1 MWVMATDPDYGPRSP
16 YGGCETCL
24 GSIIVNSST
33 EYTKQIDYYM
43 IGHFSRFI
51 RRGSRNYHVLQGNEG
66 SGTDWDSQF
75 YSIAVQNPDGGWAVV
90 ILNNMPEEQH
100 IELSFTGSGFVWE
113 GTVPENTLVTW
124 MLPSDAIAARR
135 RDPASPYYVPAPYAM
150 NNETKATTPY
160 ATSTRASMTGGTGTW
175 MSFGTATS
183 SVESTC
189 PPTGTTSS
197 TVSSDGTLLPVPNTT
212 HSIENVATVVP

>member
-33 EYTKQIDYYM
+33 TYTKQIDYYM

-51 RRGSRNYHVLQGNEG
+51 RRGSRNYDILQGNEG

-75 YSIAVQNPDGGWAVV
+75 YSLAIQNPDGGWAVV
-90 ILNNMPEEQH
+90 ILNNMLEEQQ
-100 IELSFTGSGFVWE
+100 IELSFTESGFVWE

-124 MLPSDAIAARR
+124 MLPGDAIAARNQSTG
-135 RDPASPYYVPAPYAM
+135 PPSYVPPPPFPISNGTSIPAFTMPSSLAGSIAM
-150 NNETKATTPY
+150 T
-160 ATSTRASMTGGTGTW
+160 
-175 MSFGTATS
+175 FGTAATT

-189 PPTGTTSS
+189 PPTGAQVTTTTSS
-197 TVSSDGTLLPVPNTT
+197 GTLLPVPNTT
-212 HSIENVATVVP
+212 HTIENAATVVPY